1 MALNPFFLQGSPG
14 EQRLVQDL
22 INEQLKIYGVEVTY
36 IPRKFVRKETILR
49 EVTSSRFDD
58 NFLLEAYVN
67 TYEGYGGSGDILTKF
82 GMSLRDELTL
92 IISKER
98 FEDFISPFIE
108 SITIEDTGFASRPK
122 EGDLI
127 YFPLGSRLFEVKF
140 VEHEQPFYQLGKNYV
155 YELKCELFEYE
166 DEVIDTSVE
175 EIDTLVKD
183 QGYIATLNLVGY
195 GRTATAEASIQT
207 GYIKSIDLINDGTG
221 YKSVPN
227 VSIAPAPSGGINA
240 SAVATIRKVGG
251 IYSVDKIFL
260 TNSGAGYTVAPSI
273 IISGGGGSGATAS
286 CGIETSTN
294 GVIKFTI
301 TDGGAG
307 YTNIPNVTIIG
318 DGNGVNAVASLG
330 NNKNVESIK
339 ILSSGQEFTSI
350 PSVIIDNP
358 SVMTGIGTYL
368 FNEIVYGSIS
378 RTEARVKNWDND
390 AKVLKVSFIGQS
402 DVAKGFYPGETIIGL
417 QSLCNYTV
425 ANYES
430 MDLYDKYSQNNEI
443 EQEADLIID
452 FSQSNPF
459 GTY

>member
-1 MALNPFFLQGSPG
+1 MTGVQTCALP
-14 EQRLVQDL
+14 
-22 INEQLKIYGVEVTY
+22 I
-36 IPRKFVRKETILR
+36 
-49 EVTSSRFDD
+49 SS
-58 NFLLEAYVN
+58 
-67 TYEGYGGSGDILTKF
+67 
-82 GMSLRDELTL
+82 
-92 IISKER
+92 
-98 FEDFISPFIE
+98 
-108 SITIEDTGFASRPK
+108 
-122 EGDLI
+122 
-127 YFPLGSRLFEVKF
+127 
-140 VEHEQPFYQLGKNYV
+140 
-155 YELKCELFEYE
+155 
-166 DEVIDTSVE
+166 
-175 EIDTLVKD
+175 
-183 QGYIATLNLVGY
+183 AT
-195 GRTATAEASIQT
+195 
-207 GYIKSIDLINDGTG
+207 
-221 YKSVPN
+221 
-227 VSIAPAPSGGINA
+227 
-240 SAVATIRKVGG
+240 ATIRKVGG
-251 IYSVDKIFL
+251 IYSIDKIFL